1 MVSTVT
7 STLSVRGSKSTV
19 SPSATSV
26 PLTWNVE
33 REVSVF
39 KATFR
44 VTSYSSEVSPSAAV
58 TVTAKVF
65 SPATK
70 SVSPVT
76 S

>member
-33 REVSVF
+33 SDVSSF
-39 KATFR
+39 AATVS
-44 VTSYSSEVSPSAAV
+44 VTSYSSEVTPSAAV
-58 TVTAKVF
+58 TVTARLL
-65 SPATK
+65 SPTVR
-70 SVSPVT
+70 SVSPAI